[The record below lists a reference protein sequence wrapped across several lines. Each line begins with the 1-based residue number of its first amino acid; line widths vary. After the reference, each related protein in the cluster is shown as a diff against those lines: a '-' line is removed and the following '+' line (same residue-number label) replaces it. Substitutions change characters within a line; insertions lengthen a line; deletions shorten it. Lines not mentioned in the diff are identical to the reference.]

1 MSGKPAPSEVLNM
14 IKNLLKFIINVGK
27 GAEVDARFS
36 GALLIQNLVR
46 IVLLSEL
53 GGIQFVND
61 QEIE

>member
-1 MSGKPAPSEVLNM
+1 MT
-14 IKNLLKFIINVGK
+14 NVGK